1 MLLLLSLLPLVKAF
15 YVPGVAPM
23 DFHHGDAVEI
33 KVRMETCSDLLKETH
48 CSLF

>member
-1 MLLLLSLLPLVKAF
+1 MLLLLSLLPLVKPF

-23 DFHHGDAVEI
+23 DFHHGDIVEI
-33 KVRMETCSDLLKETH
+33 KVRMETCSALQTEIH